1 MVGAALRPLA
11 AVLPV
16 VPVVSFPVWLHH
28 EAVSGWRGRC
38 WGRSVPAR
46 PGAAGG
52 AGEAPARRW
61 GLRAAGATGR
71 PAGRRKER

>member
-38 WGRSVPAR
+38 WGRGFDKWFTESL
-46 PGAAGG
+46 GDGG
-52 AGEAPARRW
+52 
-61 GLRAAGATGR
+61 T
-71 PAGRRKER
+71 